1 LVEEVMMIRWSLVA
15 VLVLGSVAMA
25 EEPAGEQQD
34 EAEDVT
40 PRIYRTLDEKGRPV
54 FTDTPDSRQ
63 PSEEVEVREQNTIK
77 MVQPRQLIQAPEQ
90 QGEEALTYKLAITSP
105 ADQTTVH
112 NPESM
117 TVRMSAQP
125 ELQEGHRLRLLDNG
139 EESATTIAYPDRGEH
154 RFVAQV
160 VDADGE
166 VLAESDPVVVYV
178 HRVTVKN

>member
-1 LVEEVMMIRWSLVA
+1 MMIRWSLVA
-15 VLVLGSVAMA
+15 VLALGSVAMA
-25 EEPAGEQQD
+25 EEPVGEQQG

-54 FTDTPDSRQ
+54 FTDAPDPSRD
-63 PSEEVEVREQNTIK
+63 SEQLDVREQNTIK
-77 MVQPRQLIQAPEQ
+77 MVKPRQIIQAPEQ

-105 ADQTTVH
+105 ADQATIH

-117 TVRMSAQP
+117 TVRISAQP

-139 EESATTIAYPDRGEH
+139 EESAVTIAYPDRGEH

-160 VDADGE
+160 VNADGE
-166 VLAESDPVVVYV
+166 VLAESDPVVVYI
-178 HRVTVKN
+178 HRVRVKN

>member
-1 LVEEVMMIRWSLVA
+1 VEEFMMIRWSLVV
-15 VLVLGSVAMA
+15 VLTLASVTVA
-25 EEPAGEQQD
+25 EESVNEQQG
-34 EAEDVT
+34 EANDVT

-54 FTDTPDSRQ
+54 FTDVPDPSRDAEQ
-63 PSEEVEVREQNTIK
+63 VEIREQNTIR
-77 MVQPRQLIQAPEQ
+77 MVQPRQMIKAPEQ
-90 QGEEALTYKLAITSP
+90 EDKAEPTYKLAITSP

-117 TVRMSAQP
+117 TVRISAQP

-139 EESATTIAYPDRGEH
+139 EESAATIAYPDRGEH
-154 RFVAQV
+154 RFVAQI

-178 HRVTVKN
+178 HRVKVKK

>member
-1 LVEEVMMIRWSLVA
+1 MIRWSLVT

-25 EEPAGEQQD
+25 EEPASNEQGD
-34 EAEDVT
+34 AEQVT
-40 PRIYRTLDEKGRPV
+40 PRIYRTLDDKGRPV
-54 FTDTPDSRQ
+54 FTDAPDPSREAEQ
-63 PSEEVEVREQNTIK
+63 VEVREQNTIK
-77 MVQPRQLIQAPEQ
+77 MVQPRQMIQAKEQ
-90 QGEEALTYKLAITSP
+90 QAQQMPTYKLAITSP

-117 TVRMSAQP
+117 TVRISAQP
-125 ELQEGHRLRLLDNG
+125 ELEEGHRLRLLDNG
-139 EESATTIAYPDRGEH
+139 EESAATIAFPDRGEH

-178 HRVTVKN
+178 HRARVKN